1 MSMIKLA
8 VKRPVTMIILVSVIL
23 ILGFFTYNK
32 LTVDLLPD
40 MELPVAVVMTTYG
53 GVGPEEVESGV
64 TELLESALTM
74 VSNVD
79 TMQSISSAGQ
89 STIIM
94 QFKWGTDMD
103 AAAIEIKDSIGFV
116 EGFLPSGAED
126 PMIIKMDPTMMP
138 IIQMGVSGQDL
149 AQVQEIAEEVIEPR
163 LSRIPEIASVIITGI
178 LWVKLLGGL
187 NMYPKNIIAW
197 FLSQSSQYHPWPF
210 QPLGPMVGKD
220 VYRFFPHTFCLLRWC
235 RI

>member
-94 QFKWGTDMD
+94 RC
-103 AAAIEIKDSIGFV
+103 V
-116 EGFLPSGAED
+116 
-126 PMIIKMDPTMMP
+126 
-138 IIQMGVSGQDL
+138 
-149 AQVQEIAEEVIEPR
+149 
-163 LSRIPEIASVIITGI
+163 
-178 LWVKLLGGL
+178 
-187 NMYPKNIIAW
+187 
-197 FLSQSSQYHPWPF
+197 
-210 QPLGPMVGKD
+210 
-220 VYRFFPHTFCLLRWC
+220 
-235 RI
+235 

>member
-79 TMQSISSAGQ
+79 TM
-89 STIIM
+89 
-94 QFKWGTDMD
+94 
-103 AAAIEIKDSIGFV
+103 
-116 EGFLPSGAED
+116 
-126 PMIIKMDPTMMP
+126 
-138 IIQMGVSGQDL
+138 
-149 AQVQEIAEEVIEPR
+149 
-163 LSRIPEIASVIITGI
+163 
-178 LWVKLLGGL
+178 
-187 NMYPKNIIAW
+187 
-197 FLSQSSQYHPWPF
+197 
-210 QPLGPMVGKD
+210 
-220 VYRFFPHTFCLLRWC
+220 
-235 RI
+235 

>member
-163 LSRIPEIASVIITGI
+163 LSRIPEIASVIITGGQERE
-178 LWVKLLGGL
+178 VKVEIDPVRLENYGL
-187 NMYPKNIIAW
+187 T
-197 FLSQSSQYHPWPF
+197 LSQVAQVLQMENFNMSSE
-210 QPLGPMVGKD
+210 K
-220 VYRFFPHTFCLLRWC
+220 
-235 RI
+235 

>member
-116 EGFLPSGAED
+116 EGFLPSGARD

-163 LSRIPEIASVIITGI
+163 LSRIPEIASVIITGGRNE
-178 LWVKLLGGL
+178 KLKWKLTRC
-187 NMYPKNIIAW
+187 AW
-197 FLSQSSQYHPWPF
+197 
-210 QPLGPMVGKD
+210 KITD
-220 VYRFFPHTFCLLRWC
+220 
-235 RI
+235 